1 MPNELSDYA
10 KRPELSIRLLKV
22 YLLLDKA
29 DTKTT
34 LSIFSSKEINLN
46 FVLAHISAYKS
57 KYSKA
62 LGTDH

>member
-34 LSIFSSKEINLN
+34 LSIFFLKGNQSE
-46 FVLAHISAYKS
+46 FRISTYIC
-57 KYSKA
+57 
-62 LGTDH
+62 L